1 LNLALRAFRLG
12 RDLVYRKLP
21 HAHEPLA
28 GELDG
33 VGKRLPLALDGSKLV
48 CRNSK
53 GKVLAS
59 VPKAVRESETRVT
72 LLELR
77 DWLAR
82 HAAECRSTVERWM
95 LRSLPVPVV
104 LLEEVW
110 KDPDWR
116 APLLNLL
123 VQTAGA
129 EPGFL
134 RDIQPERGLGLV
146 DIDGESQW
154 VRQATEVVIPHPIRV
169 TVLAEYRMP
178 EVAED

>member
-1 LNLALRAFRLG
+1 MHTNLWRVNWTELENGYPWPSTG
-12 RDLVYRKLP
+12 R
-21 HAHEPLA
+21 
-28 GELDG
+28 
-33 VGKRLPLALDGSKLV
+33 S
-48 CRNSK
+48 
-53 GKVLAS
+53 
-59 VPKAVRESETRVT
+59 
-72 LLELR
+72 
-77 DWLAR
+77 WF
-82 HAAECRSTVERWM
+82 AA
-95 LRSLPVPVV
+95 PVV